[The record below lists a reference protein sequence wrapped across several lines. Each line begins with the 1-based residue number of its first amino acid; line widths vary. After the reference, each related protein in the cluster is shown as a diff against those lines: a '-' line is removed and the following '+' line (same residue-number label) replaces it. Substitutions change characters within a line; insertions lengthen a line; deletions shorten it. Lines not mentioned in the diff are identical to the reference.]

1 MIRSIL
7 LLIAVASGGGALL
20 LMMQG
25 PVTSSPEADR
35 TTAGA
40 VAGEA
45 APGAVAAPA
54 PEAPVTTEVL
64 ALTGDIATGEPALP
78 EDFAWIDWPEDFVI
92 TGFILREDEPD
103 AIRALLGKVA
113 VRDLSGGEPVLA
125 RAFEA
130 PQAAPDTAP
139 LAAAMRQVGEG
150 MRPVSL
156 PVELARPLGS
166 IIAPGDRVDLVH
178 VHFPDTADVPVSRIL
193 VPDARVLSL
202 EPALEGGTTRT
213 PGALA
218 ASRHDAVLALSF
230 GDAAEAL
237 AAAQVGSLSLLL
249 RSPDDRMVPP
259 TPPEVAAAP
268 VAPEAQEAPAPPAAP
283 PRRDIAADIA
293 AGKRGFVLSGGGLPA
308 ADQLRHGDRVDV
320 IFTPAPAD
328 ALWPESRALVTNARV
343 IGPPVETGA
352 ASPPAP
358 SGGAGTVTLELDP
371 PGVEAVTTAL
381 ERGRVSI
388 SLRPEQD
395 PDARYAVMPLPPPPV
410 EVRVRR
416 AGAL

>member
-35 TTAGA
+35 ATAPP
-40 VAGEA
+40 VAEEA
-45 APGAVAAPA
+45 APGAVAAPS

-64 ALTGDIATGEPALP
+64 ALTGDIAAGEPALP

-113 VRDLSGGEPVLA
+113 VRDLRGGEPVLA

-130 PQAAPDTAP
+130 AQAAPDTAP
-139 LAAAMRQVGEG
+139 LAAAMRQVGAG

-178 VHFPDTADVPVSRIL
+178 VHFPDRADVPVSRIL

-202 EPALEGGTTRT
+202 EPALEGGATRT
-213 PGALA
+213 AGALA
-218 ASRHDAVLALSF
+218 ASRHDAVLELSF
-230 GDAAEAL
+230 GDAADAL

-259 TPPEVAAAP
+259 ARPEPAAVPTP
-268 VAPEAQEAPAPPAAP
+268 PEAQEAPAPAADP
-283 PRRDIAADIA
+283 PRRDLAADIA
-293 AGKRGFVLSGGGLPA
+293 AGKRGFMLSGGGLPA

-320 IFTPAPAD
+320 IFTPAPQD

-343 IGPPVETGA
+343 IAPPAEAGA
-352 ASPPAP
+352 ASPPAA

-371 PGVEAVTTAL
+371 LGVEAVTTAL

-395 PDARYAVMPLPPPPV
+395 PDARYVVMPLPPPPV